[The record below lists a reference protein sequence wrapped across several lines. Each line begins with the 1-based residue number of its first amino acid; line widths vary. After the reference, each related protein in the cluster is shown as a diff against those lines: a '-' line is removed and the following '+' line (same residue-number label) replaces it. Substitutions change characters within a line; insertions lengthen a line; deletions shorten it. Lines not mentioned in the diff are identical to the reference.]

1 MASFPF
7 LYLFAS
13 WAIVKSEESFFHS
26 MKTTQPKPIPNCLRK
41 YRRARGLKQREAA
54 RILGLSDSSLVSRW
68 EQGAQ
73 LPSTVNLFK
82 LAAVYRTLVDAL
94 YIDVLRD
101 IRAEVR
107 RRERRI
113 LNREQH
119 DSQTPSPQD
128 AA

>member
-1 MASFPF
+1 
-7 LYLFAS
+7 
-13 WAIVKSEESFFHS
+13 
-26 MKTTQPKPIPNCLRK
+26 MKTTHPKPIPNCLRK

-54 RILGLSDSSLVSRW
+54 RILGLADSSLVSRW
-68 EQGAQ
+68 EKGVR

-82 LAAVYRTLVDAL
+82 LAAVYRTLVDAI

-113 LNREQH
+113 VKREQQ
-119 DSQTPSPQD
+119 DSQTPSPKD
-128 AA
+128 VA

>member
-1 MASFPF
+1 
-7 LYLFAS
+7 
-13 WAIVKSEESFFHS
+13 
-26 MKTTQPKPIPNCLRK
+26 MKTTHPKPIPNCLRK

-54 RILGLSDSSLVSRW
+54 RILGLADSSLVSRW
-68 EQGAQ
+68 EQGVR
-73 LPSTVNLFK
+73 LPSSVNLFK

-113 LNREQH
+113 VKRE
-119 DSQTPSPQD
+119 
-128 AA
+128 